1 LYRYS
6 VRITGCRV
14 PNGYLIP
21 EEKKMMKEKLKL
33 IVPLAVLTVMFALYQ
48 FSCFKSGDST
58 LFGDIG
64 QSPLRKEAE
73 SAQAVEIQDTFR
85 KIFNLYKERV
95 VFITTEQVV
104 RVQPNPFFDDPFM
117 REFFGG
123 GANRPRTERRR
134 GLGSGFIISED
145 GYVCTNHHVVAG
157 VDTVTVG
164 INEKTYKATIV
175 GSDERTDLALLK
187 INTPAKLKPVYLGD
201 SDRVQVGDW
210 AVAIG
215 NPFGLDRTFT
225 VGVVS
230 AIGRRDIDMMGGSH
244 IQTDASINPGNSGG
258 PLINIY
264 GEVIGINRMIYSQTG
279 GYMGI
284 GFAIPINTARSILEQ
299 LKTHKKIKRGYI
311 GVSIA
316 QITEEYA
323 RELGLKSNQGA
334 FVGEVIQ
341 GSPAERGGVRVG
353 DIILKIND
361 REIATY
367 MDLLKIV
374 GEMTPGQTLKL
385 TVWRQRK
392 TINLFVKVVERPD

>member
-1 LYRYS
+1 
-6 VRITGCRV
+6 
-14 PNGYLIP
+14 
-21 EEKKMMKEKLKL
+21 MKEKVKF

-73 SAQAVEIQDTFR
+73 TAQAVEIQDTFR
-85 KIFNLYKERV
+85 KIFNLYKDRV
-95 VFITTEQVV
+95 VYITTEQIV

-123 GANRPRTERRR
+123 GGRARTEKRR

-164 INEKTYKATIV
+164 INEKTYKATII

-187 INTPAKLKPVYLGD
+187 INVPGKLKPVYLGD

-230 AIGRRDIDMMGGSH
+230 AIGRRDVDMMGGSH

-258 PLINIY
+258 PLINIF

-323 RELGLKSNQGA
+323 RELGLTSNQGA

-341 GSPAERGGVRVG
+341 KSPAERGGVRVG

-361 REIATY
+361 KDISTY

-374 GEMTPGQTLKL
+374 GEMAPGQTLKL

-392 TINLFVKVVERPD
+392 TINLYVKVVERPD

>member
-1 LYRYS
+1 MKN
-6 VRITGCRV
+6 RIKV
-14 PNGYLIP
+14 
-21 EEKKMMKEKLKL
+21 
-33 IVPLAVLTVMFALYQ
+33 IVPFAVLTLAFVLHQ
-48 FSCFKSGDST
+48 FSCLRSDDAS

-73 SAQAVEIQDTFR
+73 SARAVEIQDTFR
-85 KIFNLYKERV
+85 KIFSLYKDRV
-95 VFITTEQVV
+95 VYITTEQVV
-104 RVQPNPFFDDPFM
+104 RVQNPFYDDPFL
-117 REFFGG
+117 RDFFGQQAG
-123 GANRPRTERRR
+123 PRTERRQ
-134 GLGSGFIISED
+134 GLGSGFILSED

-157 VDTVTVG
+157 MDKVTVN
-164 INEKTYKATIV
+164 INDKNYKAKVV
-175 GSDERTDLALLK
+175 GSDERTDIALLK
-187 INTPAKLKPVYLGD
+187 IEVPIRLKPVYMGD

-225 VGVVS
+225 IGVVS
-230 AIGRRDIDMMGGSH
+230 AIGRRDVDFMGGSH

-284 GFAIPINTARSILEQ
+284 GFAIPMNTAKSVLEQ

-316 QITEEYA
+316 QITEDYA
-323 RELGLKSNQGA
+323 RELGLESNEGA
-334 FVGEVIQ
+334 FIGEVIRS
-341 GSPAERGGVRVG
+341 SPAEKGGLRIG
-353 DIILKIND
+353 DVILKID
-361 REIATY
+361 GKDIKTY
-367 MDLLKIV
+367 KDLLNIV
-374 GEMTPGQTLKL
+374 GEAQVGRTLKL

-392 TINLFVKVVERPD
+392 LINIWVKVAERPE

>member
-1 LYRYS
+1 
-6 VRITGCRV
+6 
-14 PNGYLIP
+14 
-21 EEKKMMKEKLKL
+21 MKEKVKF

-73 SAQAVEIQDTFR
+73 TAQAVEIQDTFR
-85 KIFNLYKERV
+85 KIFNLYKDRV
-95 VFITTEQVV
+95 VYITTEQIV

-123 GANRPRTERRR
+123 GGRARTEKRR

-164 INEKTYKATIV
+164 INEKTYKATII

-187 INTPAKLKPVYLGD
+187 INVPGKLKPVYLGD

-230 AIGRRDIDMMGGSH
+230 AIGRRDVDMMGGSH

-258 PLINIY
+258 PLINIF

-323 RELGLKSNQGA
+323 RELGLTSNQGA

-341 GSPAERGGVRVG
+341 KSPAERGGVRVG

-361 REIATY
+361 KDISTY

-374 GEMTPGQTLKL
+374 GEMAPGQTLNL

-392 TINLFVKVVERPD
+392 TINLYVKVVERPD

>member
-1 LYRYS
+1 
-6 VRITGCRV
+6 
-14 PNGYLIP
+14 
-21 EEKKMMKEKLKL
+21 MKEKIKF

-73 SAQAVEIQDTFR
+73 TAQAVEIQDTFR
-85 KIFNLYKERV
+85 KIFNLYKDRV
-95 VFITTEQVV
+95 VYITTEQIV

-123 GANRPRTERRR
+123 GGRARTERRR
-134 GLGSGFIISED
+134 GLGSGFIITED

-187 INTPAKLKPVYLGD
+187 INVPGKLKPAYLGD

-230 AIGRRDIDMMGGSH
+230 AIGRRDVDMMGGSH

-323 RELGLKSNQGA
+323 QELGLKSNQGA

-361 REIATY
+361 KDISTY

-374 GEMTPGQTLKL
+374 GEMAPGQTLKL
-385 TVWRQRK
+385 TIWRQRK

>member
-1 LYRYS
+1 
-6 VRITGCRV
+6 
-14 PNGYLIP
+14 
-21 EEKKMMKEKLKL
+21 MKEKIKL

-48 FSCFKSGDST
+48 FSCFKSGEST

-187 INTPAKLKPVYLGD
+187 INAPAKLKPVYLGD

-230 AIGRRDIDMMGGSH
+230 AIGRRDVDMMGGSH

-323 RELGLKSNQGA
+323 QELGLKSNRGA

-341 GSPAERGGVRVG
+341 RSPAERGGVRVG

-361 REIATY
+361 RDIATY

-392 TINLFVKVVERPD
+392 TMNLFVKVVERPD

>member
-1 LYRYS
+1 
-6 VRITGCRV
+6 
-14 PNGYLIP
+14 
-21 EEKKMMKEKLKL
+21 MKEKIKF

-73 SAQAVEIQDTFR
+73 TAQAVEIQDTFR
-85 KIFNLYKERV
+85 KIFNLYKDRV
-95 VFITTEQVV
+95 VYITTEQIV

-123 GANRPRTERRR
+123 GGRARTERRR

-187 INTPAKLKPVYLGD
+187 INVPGKLKPAYLGD

-230 AIGRRDIDMMGGSH
+230 AIGRRDVDMMGGSH

-323 RELGLKSNQGA
+323 QELGLKSNQGA

-361 REIATY
+361 KDISTY

-374 GEMTPGQTLKL
+374 GEMAPGQTLKL
-385 TVWRQRK
+385 TIWRQRK